1 MMIKQEKRLNPE
13 SFLDEFFAPFTMT
26 LERPVQ
32 GSTAKGDSDEE
43 SFQPEYHQIKK
54 LGIKANKKRI
64 STGGWNSHENFVYL
78 KFML

>member
-1 MMIKQEKRLNPE
+1 MMNC
-13 SFLDEFFAPFTMT
+13 
-26 LERPVQ
+26 ERPAQ